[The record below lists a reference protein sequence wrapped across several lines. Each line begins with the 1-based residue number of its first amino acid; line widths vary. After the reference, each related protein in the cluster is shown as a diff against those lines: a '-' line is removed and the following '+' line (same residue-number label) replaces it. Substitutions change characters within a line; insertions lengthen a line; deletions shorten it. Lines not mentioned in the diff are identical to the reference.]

1 MIPRKILQIIFS
13 IGLLIFF
20 VMPWLVIMPLN
31 AFDFDNLKP
40 GNGIAGYEV
49 NRYEKA
55 LRSLPGL
62 EQMKRFTA
70 SNSASPLYYAVFLI
84 PALAVTCIVT
94 SLTRESSA
102 IMGLISGATPLF
114 GFSMLLI
121 QFGAR
126 LPNHMTYGAFLTL
139 ATGLSLIVASVTKS

>member
-1 MIPRKILQIIFS
+1 MIPRKILLLIFS
-13 IGLLIFF
+13 VGLLIFF
-20 VMPWLVIMPLN
+20 IMPWFVIMPLN

-40 GNGIAGYEV
+40 GNAIAGYEV

-70 SNSASPLYYAVFLI
+70 SSSASPLYYAVFLI
-84 PALAVTCIVT
+84 PAFAVTCIVT
-94 SLTRESSA
+94 SLTSKSSA
-102 IMGLISGATPLF
+102 MIGLITGAVPLV
-114 GFSMLLI
+114 GFSLLLI

-139 ATGLSLIVASVTKS
+139 AAGFSLIVASITKG